1 MKLFLLAIICF
12 SSVWGKNLEAFKT
25 IQSDFIQNVTNEQ
38 QKTIRYE
45 GKFYATQDK
54 KALWIYDKPVAKKIY
69 FNDTKVVI
77 IEPEL
82 EQVIITT
89 LENTPN
95 IAHLIAQAKEIA
107 PNTYATTFME
117 TTYTMYTTK
126 NAIEKV
132 IYKDK
137 LDNSVEILF
146 SNQSTNLFLDE
157 VLFHTDIPLGYDVIR
172 Q

>member
-1 MKLFLLAIICF
+1 MKFFIMAIVCL
-12 SSVWGKNLEAFKT
+12 SSLNAAKLDAFKT
-25 IQSDFIQNVTNEQ
+25 IQSDFIQKVTNEQ
-38 QKTIRYE
+38 HKTITYE
-45 GKFYATQDK
+45 GKFYATKEK

-69 FNDTKVVI
+69 FNNTKVVI

-95 IAHLIAQAKEIA
+95 IAALMQEAKEIA
-107 PNTYATTFME
+107 PNTYATTFAE
-117 TTYTMYTTK
+117 TTYTIV
-126 NAIEKV
+126 ASQHHIEKV
-132 IYKDK
+132 TYKDK

-146 SNQSTNLFLDE
+146 SHQSTNLFLDD
-157 VLFHTDIPLGYDVIR
+157 VLFQVEMPAGYDVIR

>member
-1 MKLFLLAIICF
+1 MKFFIMAIVCL
-12 SSVWGKNLEAFKT
+12 SSLNAAKLDAFKT
-25 IQSDFIQNVTNEQ
+25 IQSDFIQKVTNEQ
-38 QKTIRYE
+38 HKTITYE
-45 GKFYATQDK
+45 GKFYATKEK

-95 IAHLIAQAKEIA
+95 IAQLMQEAKEIA
-107 PNTYATTFME
+107 PNMYAATFMD
-117 TTYTMYTTK
+117 TTYK
-126 NAIEKV
+126 IHASSQRIEKV
-132 IYKDK
+132 TYKDK
-137 LDNSVEILF
+137 LDNDVEIHF
-146 SNQSTNLFLDE
+146 TDQSINLFLDN
-157 VLFHTDIPLGYDVIR
+157 VLFNVEIPVGFDVIR

>member
-1 MKLFLLAIICF
+1 MKLFLMLCVCL
-12 SSVWGKNLEAFKT
+12 SSLWSKNLESFKT
-25 IQSDFIQNVTNEQ
+25 MQSDFVQSVTNEQ

-45 GKFYATQDK
+45 GAFYATQDK
-54 KALWIYDKPVAKKIY
+54 KALWIYKKPVTKKIY
-69 FNDTKVVI
+69 FNDTRVVI

-95 IAHLIAQAKEIA
+95 IADIIAQASEIA

-117 TTYTMYTTK
+117 TTYTIYATQR
-126 NAIEKV
+126 AIEKV
-132 IYKDK
+132 TYKDK

-157 VLFHTDIPLGYDVIR
+157 ALFNAEIPLGYDVIR